1 MEDDKSLKEWWK
13 AHMVAIITG
22 SVFAVVAVVGG
33 IFMVYYGTI
42 IFGQAGKEL
51 ILFTRCMAGLQT
63 FEK

>member
-1 MEDDKSLKEWWK
+1 
-13 AHMVAIITG
+13 MVAIITG

-42 IFGQAGKEL
+42 IFGQAGTEL